1 MRELV
6 VAQQRPSETWLPP
19 NKVVG
24 EISSWLGTAMYIT
37 LGLSILAV
45 IVFGALLVVDRD
57 RGEPVSATA
66 PHMRALQI
74 ALGVFII
81 SGAASLAGWLV

>member
-1 MRELV
+1 MTL
-6 VAQQRPSETWLPP
+6 VAQPPTSTWVPEKAVSEIMHWLD
-19 NKVVG
+19 
-24 EISSWLGTAMYIT
+24 LAMYIA

-45 IVFGALLVVDRD
+45 LGFGALLVADRD

-66 PHMRALQI
+66 PHMRGLQI

-81 SGAASLAGWLV
+81 SSAGTLASWIVT

>member
-1 MRELV
+1 MTLF
-6 VAQQRPSETWLPP
+6 AQPPTSTWVPEEAI
-19 NKVVG
+19 G
-24 EISSWLGTAMYIT
+24 EITSWLDLAMYIA

-45 IVFGALLVVDRD
+45 LGFGALLVADRD

-66 PHMRALQI
+66 PHMRGLQI

-81 SGAASLAGWLV
+81 SSAGTLASWIVT